1 MARVLLLYLSLGCS
15 VAHGRTCMSA
25 QFKKPGD
32 YILGGLF
39 PFGMNTMNL
48 SERLEPSV
56 VVCERLYASGLIWAL
71 GMKFAVD
78 KINNSTSLLPGIKL
92 GYEIY
97 DTCLEPVVV
106 IQPSLLFLTRE
117 GSTGIRVLCSYT
129 DYQTRVTAVI
139 GPYVSDL
146 ALITAKLFSF
156 FLIPQVSYG
165 ASSEKLSQEEY
176 YPSFFRTVPSDKS
189 QSKALVQ
196 LLNKFGWNWIAAIG
210 SENEYG
216 REGLDTFSSLATA
229 QGICIAYEAL
239 IPDDPSVPQDHKKL
253 ETIIKII
260 NETQVNVIVLFSVDR
275 SVKAL
280 LEQWISHGFSQKV
293 WIATE
298 AWVMSD
304 IVTSIPNI
312 QTIGTVIG
320 FTIKGGIVPG
330 FQDYVADLF
339 ASIQQESFCQASW
352 EYSRDADS
360 AVLGPQCRQCDNV
373 SLHDVSHL
381 LENQQT
387 YVVYVAVYSVAHT
400 LHQALGC
407 TEEGCPKATVK
418 SWQVSEGRSLNSSFS
433 TPTHLSCCP
442 FHSMNQ
448 GFNIMFWNW
457 QKGAVVPILSLCVT
471 VSSNS
476 CCCMSVALFIFQK
489 PISTC
494 FWRCEPGQIKRVK
507 GFHLCCYDCIDCEEN
522 TYEGTKDALFCTN
535 CPEHQ
540 WSPIRSTKCYDRS
553 ERYLFWDEPLIICLL
568 VLMLLAMVL
577 TCLSA
582 VLFLKNLNTPLVQ
595 ASGGAR
601 SIFALLC
608 LLLMCLSLCLR
619 IGKPSTASCMLQEPL
634 CNLCLCACFSTFL
647 VKSLEIVLLTE
658 FTSCPKGFLLWVTQ
672 KRAWLVVAVTCLVE
686 SMLCFWYIYSVP
698 AFPVRDY
705 KLLHSQVLIRC
716 KIKSWFAFIMICGYT
731 GSLAFICFLC
741 TFMVQTPAKKYNM
754 ARGITFSMLVYFV
767 TWIALVV
774 TYSMVQATKQPTASI
789 CSGLLCAL
797 GLLTFFYIPKCYILL
812 FKPEWNTVDYFQL
825 HQGGRAG
832 NRGLEREQGSWGAV
846 RKERGG

>member
-1 MARVLLLYLSLGCS
+1 MARILLLYLSLGCS

-39 PFGMNTMNL
+39 PFGMSSMDL
-48 SERLEPSV
+48 SKRLEPSV
-56 VVCERLYASGLIWAL
+56 IVCERLYASGLIWAL
-71 GMKFAVD
+71 GMKFAID

-146 ALITAKLFSF
+146 ALITARLFSF

-196 LLNKFGWNWIAAIG
+196 LLDKFGWNWIAAIG

-216 REGLDTFSSLATA
+216 REGLATFSSLATA
-229 QGICIAYEAL
+229 QDICIAYEAL
-239 IPDDPSVPQDHKKL
+239 IPADPSVPQDHKKL
-253 ETIIKII
+253 ETIIKYI
-260 NETQVNVIVLFSVDR
+260 NETQVNVIVLFSVDK

-352 EYSRDADS
+352 EYSRNTDS
-360 AVLGPQCRQCDNV
+360 AVFGPQCRQCDNV
-373 SLHDVSHL
+373 SLHDISHL
-381 LENQQT
+381 LGNQQT
-387 YVVYVAVYSVAHT
+387 YAVYVAVYSVAHM

-407 TEEGCPKATVK
+407 MEEGCPKATVK
-418 SWQVSEGRSLNSSFS
+418 SWQLLDIMKELQFTLDNQSFQMDQ
-433 TPTHLSCCP
+433 
-442 FHSMNQ
+442 FHSMTQ
-448 GFNIMFWNW
+448 GFDIMFWSW
-457 QKGAVVPILSLCVT
+457 QKGNLQYIPVGDYQESLRINT
-471 VSSNS
+471 SQIRFHTMDSK
-476 CCCMSVALFIFQK
+476 K
-489 PISTC
+489 PVSTC
-494 FWRCEPGQIKRVK
+494 FQRCEPGQIKRVK

-522 TYEGTKDALFCTN
+522 TYEGTKEDLFCTN

-540 WSPIRSTKCYDRS
+540 WSPIRSAKCYDRS

-568 VLMLLAMVL
+568 VLMLFAMVL
-577 TCLSA
+577 TCLST
-582 VLFLKNLNTPLVQ
+582 VLFLKNFNTPLVQ

-608 LLLMCLSLCLR
+608 LLLMCLSLCLH
-619 IGKPSTASCMLQEPL
+619 IGKPSTASCMLQQPL
-634 CNLCLCACFSTFL
+634 YTLCLCACFSTFL

-686 SMLCFWYIYSVP
+686 SVLCFWCIYSVP

-716 KIKSWFAFIMICGYT
+716 EIQSWFAFIMIHGYT
-731 GSLAFICFLC
+731 GNLAFICFLC

-754 ARGITFSMLVYFV
+754 ARGITFSMLVYFAA
-767 TWIALVV
+767 WIIFIAI
-774 TYSMVQATKQPTASI
+774 YSTMQAMQQPAAQI

-797 GLLTFFYIPKCYILL
+797 GVLTSFYIPKCYILL
-812 FKPEWNTVDYFQL
+812 FKPECNTVAYFQL
-825 HQGGRAG
+825 HQGGA
-832 NRGLEREQGSWGAV
+832 S
-846 RKERGG
+846 

>member
-1 MARVLLLYLSLGCS
+1 MARILLLYLSLGCS
-15 VAHGRTCMSA
+15 AAHGRTCMSA

-71 GMKFAVD
+71 GMKFAINE
-78 KINNSTSLLPGIKL
+78 INNSTSLLPGIKL

-146 ALITAKLFSF
+146 ALITAKLFGF

-196 LLNKFGWNWIAAIG
+196 LLDKFEWNWIAAIG

-216 REGLDTFSSLATA
+216 REGVGTFSSLATA

-239 IPDDPSVPQDHKKL
+239 IPADPSVPQDHKKL
-253 ETIIKII
+253 EKIIKYI

-275 SVKAL
+275 PAKAL

-339 ASIQQESFCQASW
+339 ASVQQESFCRASW

-360 AVLGPQCRQCDNV
+360 TVLGPQCRQCDNV
-373 SLHDVSHL
+373 SLHDITHL

-387 YVVYVAVYSVAHT
+387 YAVYVAVYSVAHA

-418 SWQVSEGRSLNSSFS
+418 SWQLLDIMEELQFTLDNQSFQMDQ
-433 TPTHLSCCP
+433 
-442 FHSMNQ
+442 FHSTNQ
-448 GFNIMFWNW
+448 GYDVMFWSW
-457 QKGAVVPILSLCVT
+457 QKNSLQYIPVGDYRESLRIDTAQIRFHT
-471 VSSNS
+471 VDS
-476 CCCMSVALFIFQK
+476 QK
-489 PISTC
+489 PVSTC
-494 FWRCEPGQIKRVK
+494 FRRCEPGQIKRVK

-522 TYEGTKDALFCTN
+522 TYQNTKEDLFCTD

-553 ERYLFWDEPLIICLL
+553 ERYLFWDEPLIIGLL
-568 VLMLLAMVL
+568 VLMLFVTVL

-608 LLLMCLSLCLR
+608 LLLMYLSLCLH
-619 IGKPSTASCMLQEPL
+619 IGKPSTAGCMVQQPL
-634 CNLCLCACFSTFL
+634 YTLCLSACFSTFL

-658 FTSCPKGFLLWVTQ
+658 FTSCPKSFLLWVTQ
-672 KRAWLVVAVTCLVE
+672 KRAWLVVAVTCLIG
-686 SMLCFWYIYSVP
+686 SMLCFWYIYSNP
-698 AFPVRDY
+698 APPARDY

-716 KIKSWFAFIMICGYT
+716 RVQSWFAFILIHGYT
-731 GSLAFICFLC
+731 GGLAFICFLC
-741 TFMVQTPAKKYNM
+741 TFMVQTPAKKYNI
-754 ARGITFSMLVYFV
+754 ARGITFSMLSYFV
-767 TWIALVV
+767 TWIAFVA
-774 TYSMVQATKQPTASI
+774 TYSTVQATQQPAAQI
-789 CSGLLCAL
+789 CGGLLCTL
-797 GLLTFFYIPKCYILL
+797 GLLASYYLPKCYILL
-812 FKPEWNTVDYFQL
+812 FKPEWNTVAYFQL
-825 HQGGRAG
+825 HQ
-832 NRGLEREQGSWGAV
+832 EGAS
-846 RKERGG
+846 

>member
-39 PFGMNTMNL
+39 PFGMSTMNL
-48 SERLEPSV
+48 SERLEPNV
-56 VVCERLYASGLIWAL
+56 IVCERLYASGLIWAL
-71 GMKFAVD
+71 GMKFAID

-117 GSTGIRVLCSYT
+117 GSAGIRVLCSYT

-146 ALITAKLFSF
+146 ALITARLFSF

-196 LLNKFGWNWIAAIG
+196 LLDKFGWNWIVAIG

-216 REGLDTFSSLATA
+216 REGLATFSSLATA

-239 IPDDPSVPQDHKKL
+239 IPADPSVPQDHKKL
-253 ETIIKII
+253 ETIIKYI
-260 NETQVNVIVLFSVDR
+260 NETQVNVIVLFSVDK

-352 EYSRDADS
+352 EYSRNADS

-373 SLHDVSHL
+373 SLHDISHL
-381 LENQQT
+381 LGNQQT
-387 YVVYVAVYSVAHT
+387 YAVYVAVYSVAHT

-407 TEEGCPKATVK
+407 MEEGCPKATVK
-418 SWQVSEGRSLNSSFS
+418 SWQLLDIMKELQFTLDNQSFQMDQ
-433 TPTHLSCCP
+433 
-442 FHSMNQ
+442 FHSMTQ
-448 GFNIMFWNW
+448 GFDIMFWSW
-457 QKGAVVPILSLCVT
+457 QKGNLQYIPVGDYQESLRINT
-471 VSSNS
+471 SQIRFHTMDSK
-476 CCCMSVALFIFQK
+476 K
-489 PISTC
+489 PVSTC
-494 FWRCEPGQIKRVK
+494 FQRCEPGQIKRVK

-522 TYEGTKDALFCTN
+522 TYEGTKEDLFCAN

-540 WSPIRSTKCYDRS
+540 WSPIRSAKCYDRS

-568 VLMLLAMVL
+568 VLILFAMVL

-595 ASGGAR
+595 VSGGAR

-608 LLLMCLSLCLR
+608 LLLMCLSLCLN
-619 IGKPSTASCMLQEPL
+619 IGKPSTASCMLQQPL
-634 CNLCLCACFSTFL
+634 YTLCLCACFSTLL

-672 KRAWLVVAVTCLVE
+672 KRAWLIVAVNCLVE
-686 SMLCFWYIYSVP
+686 SMLCFWCIYSVP

-705 KLLHSQVLIRC
+705 KLLHSQVLIHC
-716 KIKSWFAFIMICGYT
+716 EIQSWFAFIMIHGYT

-754 ARGITFSMLVYFV
+754 ARGIMFSMLVYFIA
-767 TWIALVV
+767 WIIFIAIYN
-774 TYSMVQATKQPTASI
+774 TVQAMQQHAAEI

-797 GLLTFFYIPKCYILL
+797 GVLTSFYIPKCYILL
-812 FKPEWNTVDYFQL
+812 FKPECNTVAYFQL
-825 HQGGRAG
+825 HQGGA
-832 NRGLEREQGSWGAV
+832 S
-846 RKERGG
+846 

>member
-1 MARVLLLYLSLGCS
+1 MARVLLLCLSFGCS
-15 VAHGRTCMSA
+15 AAHGHTCMSA

-48 SERLEPSV
+48 SERLEPKV

-71 GMKFAVD
+71 GMKFAID
-78 KINNSTSLLPGIKL
+78 QINNSTSLLPGIKL

-146 ALITAKLFSF
+146 ALITAKLFGF

-189 QSKALVQ
+189 QSKALVE
-196 LLNKFGWNWIAAIG
+196 LLDKFEWNWIAAIG

-216 REGLDTFSSLATA
+216 REGLGTFSGLATA

-239 IPDDPSVPQDHKKL
+239 IPADPSVPQDHQKL
-253 ETIIKII
+253 EKIIKYI

-275 SVKAL
+275 PVQAL

-330 FQDYVADLF
+330 FQDYVTDLF
-339 ASIQQESFCQASW
+339 VSVQQESFCRGSW
-352 EYSRDADS
+352 EASRDADA
-360 AVLGPQCRQCDNV
+360 AVLGPPCRQCDNV
-373 SLHDVSHL
+373 SLHDVAHL

-387 YVVYVAVYSVAHT
+387 YAVYVAVYSVAHT
-400 LHQALGC
+400 LHRALGC
-407 TEEGCPKATVK
+407 TAEGCPKATVK
-418 SWQVSEGRSLNSSFS
+418 SWQLLDIMKTLQFTLDNQLFRMD
-433 TPTHLSCCP
+433 T

-448 GFNIMFWNW
+448 GYDVMFWSW
-457 QKGAVVPILSLCVT
+457 QKNSLQYVPVGDYQESLSIDTSQIRFHTLDKE
-471 VSSNS
+471 
-476 CCCMSVALFIFQK
+476 K
-489 PISTC
+489 PVSTC
-494 FWRCEPGQIKRVK
+494 FRRCEPGQIKRVK

-522 TYEGTKDALFCTN
+522 TYHSTKEDLFCTD

-553 ERYLFWDEPLIICLL
+553 ERYLFWDESLVVGLL
-568 VLMLLAMVL
+568 VLMLFAMVL
-577 TCLSA
+577 TCLTA

-601 SIFALLC
+601 SLFALLC
-608 LLLMCLSLCLR
+608 LLLLCLSLCLH
-619 IGKPSTASCMLQEPL
+619 IGKPTAVSCMVQQPL
-634 CNLCLCACFSTFL
+634 YTLCLTACFSTFL

-658 FTSCPKGFLLWVTQ
+658 FTSCPKSSLLWVTQ
-672 KRAWLVVAVTCLVE
+672 KRAWLIVAAVCLLE

-698 AFPVRDY
+698 AIPVSNY
-705 KLLHSQVLIRC
+705 KLLPSQVLIRC
-716 KIKSWFAFIMICGYT
+716 NIQSWFAFIMIHGYT
-731 GSLAFICFLC
+731 GGLAFICFLC
-741 TFMVQTPAKKYNM
+741 TFMVQTPAKKYNI
-754 ARGITFSMLVYFV
+754 ARGITFTMLSYFV
-767 TWIALVV
+767 TWIAFVA
-774 TYSMVQATKQPTASI
+774 TYSTVKQTQQPAAQI
-789 CSGLLCAL
+789 FGQLLFVL
-797 GLLTFFYIPKCYILL
+797 GLLASYYFPKCYILL
-812 FKPEWNTVDYFQL
+812 FKPGWNTAAYFQL
-825 HQGGRAG
+825 HQGGD
-832 NRGLEREQGSWGAV
+832 S
-846 RKERGG
+846 

>member
-1 MARVLLLYLSLGCS
+1 MARILLLYLSLGCS
-15 VAHGRTCMSA
+15 AAHGRTCMSA

-71 GMKFAVD
+71 GMKFAID
-78 KINNSTSLLPGIKL
+78 EINNSTSLLPGIKL

-146 ALITAKLFSF
+146 ALITAKLFGF

-196 LLNKFGWNWIAAIG
+196 LLDKFEWNWIAAIG

-216 REGLDTFSSLATA
+216 REGVGTFSSLATA

-239 IPDDPSVPQDHKKL
+239 IPADPSVPQDHKKL
-253 ETIIKII
+253 EKIIKYI

-275 SVKAL
+275 PAKAL

-339 ASIQQESFCQASW
+339 ASVQQESFCRASW

-373 SLHDVSHL
+373 SLHDIAHL

-387 YVVYVAVYSVAHT
+387 YAVYVAVYSVAHA

-418 SWQVSEGRSLNSSFS
+418 SWQLLDIMEELQFTLDNQSFQMDQ
-433 TPTHLSCCP
+433 
-442 FHSMNQ
+442 FHSTNQ
-448 GFNIMFWNW
+448 GYDIMFWSW
-457 QKGAVVPILSLCVT
+457 QKNSLQYIPVGDYRESLRIDT
-471 VSSNS
+471 AQIRFHTMDS
-476 CCCMSVALFIFQK
+476 QK
-489 PISTC
+489 PVSTC
-494 FWRCEPGQIKRVK
+494 FRRCEPGQIKRVK

-522 TYEGTKDALFCTN
+522 TYQSTKEDLFCTD
-535 CPEHQ
+535 CPKHQ

-553 ERYLFWDEPLIICLL
+553 ERYLFWDEPLIIGLL
-568 VLMLLAMVL
+568 VLMLFVTVL

-608 LLLMCLSLCLR
+608 LLLMYLSLCLH
-619 IGKPSTASCMLQEPL
+619 IGKPSTAGCMVQQPL
-634 CNLCLCACFSTFL
+634 YTLCLSACFSTFL

-658 FTSCPKGFLLWVTQ
+658 FTSCPKSFLLWVTQ
-672 KRAWLVVAVTCLVE
+672 KRAWLVVAVACLVE

-698 AFPVRDY
+698 ALPARDY

-716 KIKSWFAFIMICGYT
+716 RIQSWFAFILIHGYT
-731 GSLAFICFLC
+731 GGLAFICFLC
-741 TFMVQTPAKKYNM
+741 TFMVQTPAKKYNI
-754 ARGITFSMLVYFV
+754 ARGITFSMLSYFV
-767 TWIALVV
+767 TWIAFVA
-774 TYSMVQATKQPTASI
+774 TYSTVQATQQPAAQI
-789 CSGLLCAL
+789 CGGLLCTL
-797 GLLTFFYIPKCYILL
+797 GLLASYYLPKCYILL
-812 FKPEWNTVDYFQL
+812 FKPEWNTVAYFQL
-825 HQGGRAG
+825 HQ
-832 NRGLEREQGSWGAV
+832 EGAS
-846 RKERGG
+846 

>member
-1 MARVLLLYLSLGCS
+1 
-15 VAHGRTCMSA
+15 
-25 QFKKPGD
+25 
-32 YILGGLF
+32 
-39 PFGMNTMNL
+39 
-48 SERLEPSV
+48 
-56 VVCERLYASGLIWAL
+56 
-71 GMKFAVD
+71 MKFAID

-97 DTCLEPVVV
+97 DSCLEPVVV

-117 GSTGIRVLCSYT
+117 GSAGIRVLCSYT

-139 GPYVSDL
+139 GPYLSDL

-196 LLNKFGWNWIAAIG
+196 LLDKFGWNWIAAIG

-216 REGLDTFSSLATA
+216 REGLGTFSSLATA

-239 IPDDPSVPQDHKKL
+239 IPADPSVPQDHKKL
-253 ETIIKII
+253 ETIIKYI

-275 SVKAL
+275 PVKAL

-339 ASIQQESFCQASW
+339 ASIQQESFCRASW
-352 EYSRDADS
+352 EYSLDADS

-387 YVVYVAVYSVAHT
+387 YAVYVAVYSVAHT

-418 SWQVSEGRSLNSSFS
+418 SWQLLDIMKELQFTLDNQSFQMDQ
-433 TPTHLSCCP
+433 

-448 GFNIMFWNW
+448 GFDIMFWSW
-457 QKGAVVPILSLCVT
+457 QKGNLRYIPVGDYQESLRINT
-471 VSSNS
+471 SQIRFHT
-476 CCCMSVALFIFQK
+476 MDKKK
-489 PISTC
+489 PVSTC

-522 TYEGTKDALFCTN
+522 TYESKDDLFCTN

-553 ERYLFWDEPLIICLL
+553 ERYFFWDEPLIIGLL
-568 VLMLLAMVL
+568 VLMLFVMVL
-577 TCLSA
+577 TGLSA

-595 ASGGAR
+595 AAGGAR
-601 SIFALLC
+601 SIFALLF
-608 LLLMCLSLCLR
+608 LLLMCLSLCLQ
-619 IGKPSTASCMLQEPL
+619 IGKPSTASCMLQQPL
-634 CNLCLCACFSTFL
+634 YTLCLCACFSTFL

-716 KIKSWFAFIMICGYT
+716 KIKSWFAYIMIHGYN
-731 GSLAFICFLC
+731 GGLAFICFLC

-754 ARGITFSMLVYFV
+754 ARGITFSMLAYFV
-767 TWIALVV
+767 TWIAFIA
-774 TYSMVQATKQPTASI
+774 TYSTVQATQQPAAEI
-789 CSGLLCAL
+789 CGGLLCAL
-797 GLLTFFYIPKCYILL
+797 GILTSFYIPKCYILL
-812 FKPEWNTVDYFQL
+812 FKPEWNTLAYFQL
-825 HQGGRAG
+825 HQGRA
-832 NRGLEREQGSWGAV
+832 S
-846 RKERGG
+846 

>member
-1 MARVLLLYLSLGCS
+1 MSSEKSKAMARALLLYLSFVS
-15 VAHGRTCMSA
+15 SAAHGRTCMSA

-56 VVCERLYASGLIWAL
+56 VVCDRLYASGLIWAL
-71 GMKFAVD
+71 GMKFAID

-97 DTCLEPVVV
+97 DTCLQPVVV

-146 ALITAKLFSF
+146 ALITAKLFGF

-196 LLNKFGWNWIAAIG
+196 LINKFEWNWIVAIG

-216 REGLDTFSSLATA
+216 REGLGTFSNLATA

-239 IPDDPSVPQDHKKL
+239 IPADPSAPQDHQKL
-253 ETIIKII
+253 EKIIKYI
-260 NETQVNVIVLFSVDR
+260 NETQVNVIVLFSVDKP
-275 SVKAL
+275 VQAL
-280 LEQWISHGFSQKV
+280 LELWISHGFSQKV

-330 FQDYVADLF
+330 FQDYVTDLF
-339 ASIQQESFCQASW
+339 ASVQQESFCRASW

-360 AVLGPQCRQCDNV
+360 PVLGPQCRQCDNV
-373 SLHDVSHL
+373 SLPDISHL

-387 YVVYVAVYSVAHT
+387 YAVYVAVYSVAQA

-407 TEEGCPKATVK
+407 TAEGCPKATVK
-418 SWQVSEGRSLNSSFS
+418 SWQLLDIMKTLRFTLDNQSFQMNQ
-433 TPTHLSCCP
+433 
-442 FHSMNQ
+442 FHSTNQ
-448 GFNIMFWNW
+448 GYDVMFWSW
-457 QKGAVVPILSLCVT
+457 QKNSLQYISVGDYRGSLSIDTSQIRFHTLD
-471 VSSNS
+471 NK
-476 CCCMSVALFIFQK
+476 K
-489 PISTC
+489 PVSTC
-494 FWRCEPGQIKRVK
+494 FQRCEPGQIKRVK

-522 TYEGTKDALFCTN
+522 TYQGTREDLFCTE

-553 ERYLFWDEPLIICLL
+553 ERYLFWDEPLVIGLL
-568 VLMLLAMVL
+568 VLMLFATVL

-595 ASGGAR
+595 ASGGTR

-608 LLLMCLSLCLR
+608 LLLTCLSFCLH
-619 IGKPSTASCMLQEPL
+619 IGKPSTVSCMVQQPL
-634 CNLCLCACFSTFL
+634 YALGLSACFSTFL

-658 FTSCPKGFLLWVTQ
+658 FTSCPKSSLLWVTQ
-672 KRAWLVVAVTCLVE
+672 KRAWLVVAIACLVE

-698 AFPVRDY
+698 AIPASNY
-705 KLLHSQVLIRC
+705 KLLHSQVLIGCRVQ
-716 KIKSWFAFIMICGYT
+716 SWFAFIMIHGYT
-731 GSLAFICFLC
+731 GGLAFICFLC
-741 TFMVQTPAKKYNM
+741 TFMVQTPAKRYNM
-754 ARGITFSMLVYFV
+754 ARGITFSMLSYFV
-767 TWIALVV
+767 TWIAFVA
-774 TYSMVQATKQPTASI
+774 TYSTVQPTQQPAAQI

-797 GLLTFFYIPKCYILL
+797 GLLASYFLPKCYILL
-812 FKPEWNTVDYFQL
+812 FKPEWNTVAYFQL
-825 HQGGRAG
+825 HQGGA
-832 NRGLEREQGSWGAV
+832 S
-846 RKERGG
+846 

>member
-15 VAHGRTCMSA
+15 AAHGRTCMSA

-71 GMKFAVD
+71 GMKFAID
-78 KINNSTSLLPGIKL
+78 EINNSTSLLPGIKL

-146 ALITAKLFSF
+146 ALITAKLFGF

-196 LLNKFGWNWIAAIG
+196 LLDMFEWNWIAAIG

-216 REGLDTFSSLATA
+216 REGLGTFSSLATA

-239 IPDDPSVPQDHKKL
+239 IPADPSVPQDHKTL
-253 ETIIKII
+253 EKIIKYI

-275 SVKAL
+275 PVKAL

-330 FQDYVADLF
+330 FQDYVTDLF
-339 ASIQQESFCQASW
+339 ASVQQESFCRASW

-360 AVLGPQCRQCDNV
+360 AVLGPQCSQCDNV
-373 SLHDVSHL
+373 SLHDVAHL

-387 YVVYVAVYSVAHT
+387 YAVYVAVYSVAHT

-418 SWQVSEGRSLNSSFS
+418 SWQLLDIMKELQFTLDNQSFQMDQ
-433 TPTHLSCCP
+433 
-442 FHSMNQ
+442 FHSTNQ
-448 GFNIMFWNW
+448 GYDVMFWSW
-457 QKGAVVPILSLCVT
+457 QKNSLQYIPVGDYRESLRIDT
-471 VSSNS
+471 AQIQFHTMDS
-476 CCCMSVALFIFQK
+476 QK
-489 PISTC
+489 PVSTC
-494 FWRCEPGQIKRVK
+494 FRRCELGQIKRVK

-522 TYEGTKDALFCTN
+522 TYQSTKEDLFCTD

-540 WSPIRSTKCYDRS
+540 WSPIRSAKCYDRS
-553 ERYLFWDEPLIICLL
+553 ERYLFWDEPLTIGLL
-568 VLMLLAMVL
+568 VLMLFATVL

-608 LLLMCLSLCLR
+608 LLLMCLSLCLQ
-619 IGKPSTASCMLQEPL
+619 IGKPSTASCMVQQPL
-634 CNLCLCACFSTFL
+634 YTLCLSACFSTFL

-658 FTSCPKGFLLWVTQ
+658 FTSCPKSFLLWVTQ
-672 KRAWLVVAVTCLVE
+672 KRAWLVVAVASLVE

-698 AFPVRDY
+698 AFPERDY

-716 KIKSWFAFIMICGYT
+716 RIQSWFAFILIHGYT
-731 GSLAFICFLC
+731 GGQAFICFLC
-741 TFMVQTPAKKYNM
+741 TFMVQTPAKKYNI
-754 ARGITFSMLVYFV
+754 ARGITFSMLSYFV
-767 TWIALVV
+767 TWIAFVA
-774 TYSMVQATKQPTASI
+774 TYSTVQATQLPAAQI

-797 GLLTFFYIPKCYILL
+797 GLLASYYLPKCYILL
-812 FKPEWNTVDYFQL
+812 FKPEWNTVAYFQL
-825 HQGGRAG
+825 HQGGA
-832 NRGLEREQGSWGAV
+832 S
-846 RKERGG
+846 

>member
-1 MARVLLLYLSLGCS
+1 MARILLLYLSLGCS
-15 VAHGRTCMSA
+15 AAHGRTCMSA

-71 GMKFAVD
+71 GMKFAID
-78 KINNSTSLLPGIKL
+78 EINNSTSLLPGIKL

-146 ALITAKLFSF
+146 ALITAKLFGF

-196 LLNKFGWNWIAAIG
+196 LLDKFEWNWIAAIG

-216 REGLDTFSSLATA
+216 REGVGTFSSLATA

-239 IPDDPSVPQDHKKL
+239 IPADPSVPQDHKKL
-253 ETIIKII
+253 EKIIKYI

-275 SVKAL
+275 PAKAL

-339 ASIQQESFCQASW
+339 ASVQQESFCRASW

-373 SLHDVSHL
+373 SLHDIAHL

-387 YVVYVAVYSVAHT
+387 YAVYVAVYSVAHA

-418 SWQVSEGRSLNSSFS
+418 SWQLLDIMEELQFTLDNQSFQMDQ
-433 TPTHLSCCP
+433 
-442 FHSMNQ
+442 FHSTNQ
-448 GFNIMFWNW
+448 GYDVMFWSW
-457 QKGAVVPILSLCVT
+457 QKNSLQYIPVGDYRESLRIDT
-471 VSSNS
+471 AQIRFHT
-476 CCCMSVALFIFQK
+476 MDRQK
-489 PISTC
+489 PVSTC
-494 FWRCEPGQIKRVK
+494 FRRCEPGQIKRVK

-522 TYEGTKDALFCTN
+522 TYQSTKEDLFCTD

-553 ERYLFWDEPLIICLL
+553 ERYLFWDEPLIIGLL
-568 VLMLLAMVL
+568 VLMLFVTVL

-608 LLLMCLSLCLR
+608 LLLMYLSLCLH
-619 IGKPSTASCMLQEPL
+619 IGKPSTAGCMVQQPL
-634 CNLCLCACFSTFL
+634 YTLCLSACFSTFL

-658 FTSCPKGFLLWVTQ
+658 FTSCPKSFLLWVTQ
-672 KRAWLVVAVTCLVE
+672 KRAWLVVAVACLVE

-698 AFPVRDY
+698 ALPARDY

-716 KIKSWFAFIMICGYT
+716 RIQSWFAFILIHGYT
-731 GSLAFICFLC
+731 GGLAFICFLC
-741 TFMVQTPAKKYNM
+741 TFMVQTPAKKYNI
-754 ARGITFSMLVYFV
+754 ARGITFSMLSYFV
-767 TWIALVV
+767 TWIAFVA
-774 TYSMVQATKQPTASI
+774 TYSTVQATQQPAAQI
-789 CSGLLCAL
+789 CGGLLCTL
-797 GLLTFFYIPKCYILL
+797 GLLASYYLPKCYILL
-812 FKPEWNTVDYFQL
+812 FKPEWNTVAYFQL
-825 HQGGRAG
+825 HQ
-832 NRGLEREQGSWGAV
+832 EGAS
-846 RKERGG
+846 